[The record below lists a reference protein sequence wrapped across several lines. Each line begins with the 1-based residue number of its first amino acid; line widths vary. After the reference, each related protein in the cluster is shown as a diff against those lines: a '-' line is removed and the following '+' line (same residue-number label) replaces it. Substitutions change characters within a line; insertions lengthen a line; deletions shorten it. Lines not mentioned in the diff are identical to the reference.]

1 MNECI
6 LLVDDDQS
14 VTEALA
20 LLLERP
26 GRTIVVCSDVESAE
40 ITLQQFP
47 VTHLVTDLQFSG
59 PFGFEGLHF
68 LSRVHER
75 RPACRVIL
83 ITGFASDTLRAEA
96 LRHGATAVLSK
107 PFEVAELEAALE
119 MTDGDA
125 GAATCIVRVQS
136 LSEILHGDALSAAF
150 QPIVHLDADA
160 KPFGY
165 EALARVRGGWAA
177 GGPAELFN
185 YASRCSR
192 LNELNLKALARSI
205 DEARHLPAG
214 AAVFLNV
221 DPAVLETRGFV
232 RTFRLLADAAA
243 LPLDR
248 VVIEVTERS
257 GFADEPQAASVF
269 DDLRESGV
277 RFALDDH
284 GSAYSHLSLMNR
296 IKPSFIKISNDFGTA
311 AEVDGTKLRI
321 VRNVIAL
328 ARDFGCRTILEGIES
343 PDTAAM
349 AMDLGVELAQGFHF
363 GRPQPALHWS

>member
-6 LLVDDDQS
+6 LVVDDDQS

-26 GRTIVVCSDVESAE
+26 GRTVVICSDVESAE

-68 LSRVHER
+68 LGRVHER
-75 RPACRVIL
+75 RPACRVVL
-83 ITGFASDTLRAEA
+83 ITGFAFDALRAEA
-96 LRHGATAVLSK
+96 IRSGAAAVLAK
-107 PFEVAELEAALE
+107 PFEMDELEAALE
-119 MTDGDA
+119 TTAA
-125 GAATCIVRVQS
+125 GSSEPGKVVLVRS
-136 LSEILHGDALSAAF
+136 LTEILHGDSLSAAF
-150 QPIVHLDADA
+150 QPIVHLDAEA
-160 KPFGY
+160 TPFGY

-177 GGPAELFN
+177 GGPAELFA

-192 LNELNLKALARSI
+192 LNELNLKALARSL
-205 DEARHLPAG
+205 DEARALPTD

-232 RTFRLLADAAA
+232 RTLGQLAEAAK

-257 GFADEPQAASVF
+257 GFDDEQQAAGAF
-269 DDLRESGV
+269 DELRESGV

-284 GSAYSHLSLMNR
+284 GSAYSHLALMNR
-296 IKPSFIKISNDFGTA
+296 IKPSFIKISNTFGTA
-311 AEVDGTKLRI
+311 AEADETKLRI
-321 VRNVIAL
+321 VRNVVAL

-343 PDTAAM
+343 PDTASM
-349 AMDLGVELAQGFHF
+349 ALNLGVELAQGFHF